1 MATQN
6 KNDLNDSFYEK
17 IKNSQSWPGI
27 YLFKYILPVKS
38 ESLSRIK
45 ALFANLSP
53 KFTIRKSSKNKYQS
67 LTVRVEIDS
76 AESVVDIYAKTS
88 SFKDVIS
95 L

>member
-1 MATQN
+1 MVTHN

-76 AESVVDIYAKTS
+76 AESVVDI
-88 SFKDVIS
+88 
-95 L
+95 

>member
-1 MATQN
+1 MVTHN

-53 KFTIRKSSKNKYQS
+53 KFTVRKSSKNKYQS
-67 LTVRVEIDS
+67 LTVSVEIDS
-76 AESVVDIYAKTS
+76 AKSVVDIYAKTS

>member
-1 MATQN
+1 MVTYN
-6 KNDLNDSFYEK
+6 KNDFNVSFYEK

-38 ESLSRIK
+38 KSLTSIK
-45 ALFANLSP
+45 ALFSNLSP
-53 KFTIRKSSKNKYQS
+53 KFTIRKSSNNNYQS
-67 LTVRVEIDS
+67 LTVKVEIDS
-76 AESVVDIYAKTS
+76 AKSVVDIYTKTS

>member
-1 MATQN
+1 MVTYN
-6 KNDLNDSFYEK
+6 KNDFNDSFYEK

-38 ESLSRIK
+38 ESLISIK
-45 ALFANLSP
+45 ALFVNFSP
-53 KFTIRKSSKNKYQS
+53 KYTLKKSSKNKYQS

-76 AESVVDIYAKTS
+76 AKSVVDIYEKTS

>member
-1 MATQN
+1 MVTHN

-76 AESVVDIYAKTS
+76 AKSVVDIYEKTS

>member
-1 MATQN
+1 MVTHN
-6 KNDLNDSFYEK
+6 KNDIDDSFYEK

-45 ALFANLSP
+45 GLFSNLSP

-76 AESVVDIYAKTS
+76 AKSVVDIYAKTS

>member
-1 MATQN
+1 MVTHN

>member
-1 MATQN
+1 MASYT
-6 KNDLNDSFYEK
+6 KNDFNDIFYEK

-38 ESLSRIK
+38 ESLPSIK
-45 ALFANLSP
+45 ALFVNLSP
-53 KFTIRKSSKNKYQS
+53 KFTIKKSSKNKYQS
-67 LTVRVEIDS
+67 LTVKVEIDS
-76 AESVVDIYAKTS
+76 AKSVVDIYIKTS

>member
-1 MATQN
+1 MVTNN

-17 IKNSQSWPGI
+17 LKNSQSWPGI

-45 ALFANLSP
+45 ALFSNLSP

-76 AESVVDIYAKTS
+76 AKSVVDIYEKTS

>member
-1 MATQN
+1 MVTNN

-17 IKNSQSWPGI
+17 LKNSQSWPGI

-76 AESVVDIYAKTS
+76 AKSVVDIYEKTS

>member
-1 MATQN
+1 MVTHN

-45 ALFANLSP
+45 GLFANLSP
-53 KFTIRKSSKNKYQS
+53 KFTVRKSSKNKYQS
-67 LTVRVEIDS
+67 LTVSVEIDS
-76 AESVVDIYAKTS
+76 AKSVVDIYAKTS

>member
-1 MATQN
+1 MVTHN
-6 KNDLNDSFYEK
+6 KNGLNDSFYEK

-45 ALFANLSP
+45 GLFANLSP
-53 KFTIRKSSKNKYQS
+53 KFTVRKSSKNKYQS
-67 LTVRVEIDS
+67 LTVSVEIDS
-76 AESVVDIYAKTS
+76 AKSVVDIYAKTS